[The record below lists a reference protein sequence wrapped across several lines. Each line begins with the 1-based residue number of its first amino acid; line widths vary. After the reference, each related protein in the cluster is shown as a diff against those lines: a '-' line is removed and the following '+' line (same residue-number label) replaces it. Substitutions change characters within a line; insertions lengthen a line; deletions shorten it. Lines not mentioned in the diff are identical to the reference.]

1 MLASAQRVLE
11 CLPDGV
17 APASGTGPC
26 GAPSGRRW
34 ITARDVVVH
43 NLPLR
48 MPGAPGGAP
57 RPAYEG
63 RAVGAT
69 APDAPA
75 HLRAYQLEAVRAVCG
90 DGDGDGDG
98 DGAPVRPR
106 SGIVEMGCGLGKT
119 FVGGEVLRRAR
130 APAVVVTL
138 SSVAVEQWTAHLR
151 ERVGL
156 ADVREARDPW
166 RSADGLPDAV
176 VVTYHL
182 LARVA
187 EAMLQHAAA
196 LAGEATAVG
205 TQDEGDVTDL
215 LWMLHVVPFG
225 VLLLDEVHMAVA
237 EHFQI
242 VCALR
247 ASSVVGLSGSL
258 VREDDRLQRLDD
270 HVGPRLYRHVATR
283 PNEYEVVRVALGLGP
298 KAAMASAG
306 HRSAL
311 GQAIEA
317 CHPVKVRA
325 LRRILAREADGRCLV
340 FCDSL
345 VGCRAL
351 HAALPGALLLVG
363 STAIEERRRVLD
375 EFGRRGGV
383 VLATRVCDASIDFPP
398 DTVVVCVHSS
408 SGSRQQEVQRC
419 GRGSRGATTGARVV
433 HVVNRDTPEERF
445 VERRVRYVCDA
456 MATTVT
462 RVDDPDES
470 PVDVDG
476 PLGAPYRSV
485 LRTLS
490 ARRNVRARG
499 SRSGRA
505 LASASRASAT

>member
-1 MLASAQRVLE
+1 
-11 CLPDGV
+11 
-17 APASGTGPC
+17 
-26 GAPSGRRW
+26 
-34 ITARDVVVH
+34 
-43 NLPLR
+43 
-48 MPGAPGGAP
+48 MPGAPA

-63 RAVGAT
+63 
-69 APDAPA
+69 APSARRRQRPPTCAPTSS
-75 HLRAYQLEAVRAVCG
+75 VRAVC
-90 DGDGDGDG
+90 GDGDG

-215 LWMLHVVPFG
+215 LWMLHVG
-225 VLLLDEVHMAVA
+225 GCA
-237 EHFQI
+237 EHFE
-242 VCALR
+242 CALR
-247 ASSVVGLSGSL
+247 GVVGLA
-258 VREDDRLQRLDD
+258 RLGNEATAGRPRGAATWRRAPAIARWNACRARAGG
-270 HVGPRLYRHVATR
+270 HGVGGTAARSR
-283 PNEYEVVRVALGLGP
+283 PSV
-298 KAAMASAG
+298 
-306 HRSAL
+306 
-311 GQAIEA
+311 
-317 CHPVKVRA
+317 PVQA

-351 HAALPGALLLVG
+351 HAALPGALLRGG